1 MTKFLT
7 VALAAVAMMVA
18 GCASSYSKNYRAYL
32 AAEGAKPAPEKK
44 PLLKITAQEG
54 QPITGLASIEVY
66 APDASDAHISKIAPP
81 VPEPSPAMQVA
92 GLVKDTLIGLAVPGA
107 QAFGMR
113 QQTLLGIAQSN
124 NAARSTESNN
134 LMLTNIVGAGY
145 TGLANTAAAGFRSNE
160 RLAADAFGAIVK
172 LPPTTQIT
180 TGDGSP
186 VTIGNANHVVG
197 GRDNRQASPGPCV
210 NTPTVTATTTPAP
223 VSSTTGSSSG
233 SAPATVTVT
242 GSVPCT
248 TN

>member
-18 GCASSYSKNYRAYL
+18 GCASSYSKNYRAYV
-32 AAEGAKPAPEKK
+32 AAEAAKPAPEKK

-54 QPITGLASIEVY
+54 QAITGLASIEVY

-113 QQTLLGIAQSN
+113 QQTLLGIVQSN

-134 LMLTNIVGAGY
+134 LMLTNVVG
-145 TGLANTAAAGFRSNE
+145 AGFRSNE
-160 RLAADAFGAIVK
+160 RLAADAFGAIIK
-172 LPPTTQIT
+172 LPPTTQIQNY
-180 TGDGSP
+180 GEGNN
-186 VTIGNANHVVG
+186 VVIGQGNTAQS
-197 GRDNRQASPGPCV
+197 GRDNRQTSPGPC
-210 NTPTVTATTTPAP
+210 TATTTTTTTTGT
-223 VSSTTGSSSG
+223 STGTTGSPSSG
-233 SAPATVTVT
+233 STNPATTT
-242 GSVPCT
+242 SVPCT
-248 TN
+248 N